1 MIKDGR
7 NKVMHSRNI
16 SFEEYSNIKS
26 NLKKSNAILV
36 EIENNLLQKNN
47 YNLNEAL
54 QNISKAIYVMTS
66 EMSNLITQAVTKKL
80 AESFS
85 NLFLPT
91 NSDNH
96 IADDTN
102 IEITDN
108 SNNSSFVEDTE
119 EEKDNGET

>member
-16 SFEEYSNIKS
+16 SFEEYSKIKS

-36 EIENNLLQKNN
+36 EIEDDLLQKNN
-47 YNLNEAL
+47 YNLNDVI

-119 EEKDNGET
+119 EEESNE